1 MAGDDNHE
9 KLPTHIAW
17 ALQRRRK
24 GRATF
29 IVPLE
34 IGTGRHYPDGTTR
47 LFLDRE
53 PKGGYGSY
61 FAEIILLPR
70 GVKPG
75 TEIKPQRPGEPTD
88 EDGDGAEDSED

>member
-1 MAGDDNHE
+1 MADDDNDNE

-17 ALQRRRK
+17 AMQRRRK

-29 IVPLE
+29 IVGLE
-34 IGTGRHYPDGTTR
+34 IGTGRHDPDGTTR

-53 PKGGYGSY
+53 PKAGYGSY
-61 FAEIILLPR
+61 FAEVILLPR

-75 TEIKPQRPGEPTD
+75 PQIAPQRPGGD
-88 EDGDGAEDSED
+88 EDEAEASED